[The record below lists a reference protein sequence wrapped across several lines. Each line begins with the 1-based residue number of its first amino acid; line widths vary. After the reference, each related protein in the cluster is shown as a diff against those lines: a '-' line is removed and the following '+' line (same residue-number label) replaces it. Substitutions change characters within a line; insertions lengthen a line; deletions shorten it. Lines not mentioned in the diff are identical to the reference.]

1 MSMPTSPSVHFGPD
15 RLCDG
20 VSSSAPS
27 APAPGA
33 PSPEDLGRSA
43 NRNKNLKTAEAF
55 LNRFLASASNP
66 AQKHRNTAYPTNLS
80 LLTEQH
86 VSGDHLPRFLS
97 HAGLWLSEN
106 NFPTRQAS
114 NLSSAVRIQY
124 FKSWKQILKA
134 KFPNHVLLKGDQEWH
149 TELLRGFKKQV
160 KRDRIDDLT
169 SVEERTSEPLY
180 RTTLSDTPLIRAK
193 YISEFCLTI
202 VTSHL

>member
-1 MSMPTSPSVHFGPD
+1 M
-15 RLCDG
+15 
-20 VSSSAPS
+20 
-27 APAPGA
+27 
-33 PSPEDLGRSA
+33 
-43 NRNKNLKTAEAF
+43 NK
-55 LNRFLASASNP
+55 FLASSSNP

-124 FKSWKQILKA
+124 FKWWKQILKA

-160 KRDRIDDLT
+160 KRDRIDDPT
-169 SVEERTSEPLY
+169 SAEERTSEPLY
-180 RTTLSDTPLIRAK
+180 RTTVGDDPLIRAK
-193 YISEFCLTI
+193 YISEFRLA
-202 VTSHL
+202 VVMSQL